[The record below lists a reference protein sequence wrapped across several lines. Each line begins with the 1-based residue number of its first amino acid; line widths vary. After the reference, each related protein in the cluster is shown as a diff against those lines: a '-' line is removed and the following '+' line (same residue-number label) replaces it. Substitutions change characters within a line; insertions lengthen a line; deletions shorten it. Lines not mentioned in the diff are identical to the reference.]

1 MWQCVNYFGF
11 AGSRGVEMLNVS
23 EFEKLMDSVTEIA
36 GYFPEGVAFI
46 GGIAVYL
53 HAINHEKTL
62 GLAEFTHDA
71 DMYISLSDMADLRDI
86 EEVTP
91 NRRLS
96 KHQMIKHGFEFDIY
110 TERQSSL
117 VVPYDEVIANAVTYD
132 AVKVAGLE
140 HLFVLKLEAFKDRF
154 GSAKGEKD
162 AKDLVRIVEV
172 ARLSKSGFDCSMVA
186 PYLSKD
192 DLDFLKRIEKGREFM
207 SMAKGNAM
215 KAKELRGHF
224 AEFLSDL
231 SIEVLKTDSLSARF
245 GAVPAS
251 GARSG
256 VIEAMS
262 DTEVIQHVGRE
273 EYVVWPRSELS
284 GMELEIGKMV
294 HIDKQ
299 GKVHEDK
306 EGGIDFDGR

>member
-1 MWQCVNYFGF
+1 
-11 AGSRGVEMLNVS
+11 MLNAP

-62 GLAEFTHDA
+62 DLAEFTHDA

-132 AVKVAGLE
+132 AIKVAGLE

-172 ARLSKSGFDCSMVA
+172 ARLSKAGFDCGMVA
-186 PYLSKD
+186 SFLGAD

-224 AEFLSDL
+224 VDFLSDL
-231 SIEVLKTDSLSARF
+231 SVAVLEADSPSLSLSAKF

-251 GARSG
+251 SARSG
-256 VIEAMS
+256 VIEAIS
-262 DTEVIQHVGRE
+262 DSEVIQHVGRE
-273 EYVVWPRSELS
+273 EYVVWPRSKLS
-284 GMELEIGKMV
+284 GLGLEVGKTV

-299 GKVHEDK
+299 GKVREDK
-306 EGGIDFDGR
+306 ESGIDLDGR